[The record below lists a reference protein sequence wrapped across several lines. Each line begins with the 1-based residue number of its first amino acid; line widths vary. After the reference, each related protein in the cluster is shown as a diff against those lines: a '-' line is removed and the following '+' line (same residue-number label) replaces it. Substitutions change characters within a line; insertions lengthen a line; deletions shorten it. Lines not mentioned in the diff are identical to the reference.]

1 MEGASPTA
9 GGSPAASAGPSAE
22 MSGAELAMRMIH
34 AAESAAAAAT
44 AATQAVAA
52 LSPTSGGAQSSAAGG
67 NQWYKV
73 LPLNCRDFAIGGGK
87 LNSICL
93 QWMAS
98 TVQT

>member
-1 MEGASPTA
+1 
-9 GGSPAASAGPSAE
+9 

-73 LPLNCRDFAIGGGK
+73 LPKPSSFEPKDREAELSGFRDWWWQVEQY
-87 LNSICL
+87 LSICL
-93 QWMAS
+93 QSMAS
-98 TVQT
+98 TVQA

>member
-1 MEGASPTA
+1 MWEL
-9 GGSPAASAGPSAE
+9 GSRARLKDPCVEPWKE
-22 MSGAELAMRMIH
+22 P
-34 AAESAAAAAT
+34 AESAAAAAT

-73 LPLNCRDFAIGGGK
+73 LPKLLSFEPKIGKLNCQVFVIGGGRLK
-87 LNSICL
+87 SICL
-93 QWMAS
+93 QSMAT